1 MRRITSTTL
10 GIALLLL
17 ATHSITNPY
26 VIQVFHLITPHL
38 KERFNTACLKKNN
51 RPIAVTVF
59 SLTLTMLPICL
70 RHAPNNLTEDEH
82 PVHLV
87 FLDRVPR

>member
-10 GIALLLL
+10 GIALLL

-51 RPIAVTVF
+51 RPIAATV
-59 SLTLTMLPICL
+59 L
-70 RHAPNNLTEDEH
+70 APL
-82 PVHLV
+82 
-87 FLDRVPR
+87 

>member
-26 VIQVFHLITPHL
+26 VIQVFHLIIRIS
-38 KERFNTACLKKNN
+38 K
-51 RPIAVTVF
+51 
-59 SLTLTMLPICL
+59 SGLTL
-70 RHAPNNLTEDEH
+70 
-82 PVHLV
+82 
-87 FLDRVPR
+87 RV

>member
-10 GIALLLL
+10 GIELLLL

-59 SLTLTMLPICL
+59 
-70 RHAPNNLTEDEH
+70 
-82 PVHLV
+82 
-87 FLDRVPR
+87 